1 MKPPAP
7 SLCASEV
14 CPGTAAVR
22 RALCAIFL
30 LSCLPA
36 LRPVEARAEGPWY
49 VAYERALTA
58 QEQSDW
64 AGSIR
69 LLKEALALKDHPKL
83 KAKTYGLQFIN
94 YLPYFQMGLAYY
106 HLKDKQKALE
116 NFDLCL
122 KYGEIQNAPEEYAR
136 LQSLRRDLTGEPPP
150 SAAEAE
156 RTATAV
162 AADVSPPSEVSGL
175 PWYVNYESA
184 LAYIE
189 SGDWFKAVE
198 NLKLSLAANGVPRRY
213 ARTYGMWF
221 VTYIPYYYLGLAYYN
236 QKLWQLAV
244 NYFEISQRLG
254 EVDGLDPEAAN
265 LRTLLDDAKKRTPGS
280 ARRSS
285 SEEVNG
291 VLSTLIAEAVR
302 LFNQEDYAEAEA
314 RFKAVLQL
322 DPYNSVA
329 RTYLARSAAMQKD
342 SVSENPPPAEYSKGV
357 LQLLRGR
364 HEQAIKLLSSAESVM
379 DQDASLHGYLGV
391 AYALRYRASKK
402 KDAAALRS
410 ARLEFRRALSLDP
423 SYTLDGSV
431 FSRDVMEVFRS
442 APKSE

>member
-1 MKPPAP
+1 MKPPVL
-7 SLCASEV
+7 SLCASE
-14 CPGTAAVR
+14 PRSRTAAVG
-22 RALCAIFL
+22 RALCAVFL
-30 LSCLPA
+30 LCCLAALKPPA
-36 LRPVEARAEGPWY
+36 ARSEGPWY

-58 QEQSDW
+58 QEQEDW
-64 AGSIR
+64 AGSVR
-69 LLKEALALKDHPKL
+69 FLREAVALKDRPKL
-83 KAKTYGLQFIN
+83 KAKTYGLRFIN
-94 YLPYFQMGLAYY
+94 YLPYFQMGVAYY

-136 LQSLRRDLTGEPPP
+136 LQSLRRELTGEPTTVP
-150 SAAEAE
+150 AEAE
-156 RTATAV
+156 RAAPAV
-162 AADVSPPSEVSGL
+162 AADVSQPSEVAGL

-265 LRTLLDDAKKRTPGS
+265 LKTLLDDAKKRTPAS

-285 SEEVNG
+285 SEEVHG
-291 VLSTLIAEAVR
+291 VLSTQIAEAVR

-342 SVSENPPPAEYSKGV
+342 SVSENPPPAEYSRGV
-357 LQLLRGR
+357 LQLLKGR
-364 HEQAIKLLSSAESVM
+364 QEQAIKLLSAAEPLM

-410 ARLEFRRALSLDP
+410 AQLQFRRALTLDP

-442 APKSE
+442 AAKSE